1 MRWCGDVAEPTAPT
15 AGRQPSAAVTA
26 ALLAVAVVLTAGLT
40 TFALRGHHVSTKHVA
55 AAVGLPLFVGAV
67 FVLVVARR
75 RLLRVRLRV
84 PLVFVVLLVPA
95 LAVLGPF
102 AAVPHLRNLFA
113 LRVALAVAG
122 VGGLLWLILAR
133 PRWRFEAATYVFL
146 FGAWC
151 CWLVITLAWAPYPNV
166 GPKYLLLFATLGAVA
181 VAAAS
186 AGVSRRRLRFV
197 LFTLAGVYGLSL
209 LVGLAEIAVRRHL
222 PTASPKYAH
231 HPTPAGFFYNTNDFA
246 TYLALCWPFALLLPY
261 FYRRTRTVV
270 LAAAAVLA
278 TVLVILSTGSRTS
291 LLALGLEAVIV
302 AVLLTLRAGRRAR
315 LAVAVLL
322 GVALIGVGLL
332 LSGHGGRYGKAF
344 KITQVVSQIHSRSG
358 SGGVRSEL
366 QIAGLHAASTRWF
379 LGDGPG
385 NAEPVVGHQNP
396 SFTILNLHDWY
407 LEVFV
412 DGGLPGLALFLTIY
426 LLLFVSMVRVARYA
440 QGTDLR
446 YLGAAMAI
454 ALAGFT
460 VAIVGPSTPIKFPP
474 MAIVFGLALA
484 ILIRARR
491 HDREVAAGREAPGGD
506 LPATGDSRG
515 SDGFARLPG

>member
-1 MRWCGDVAEPTAPT
+1 MAEPTTPT

-26 ALLAVAVVLTAGLT
+26 ALLAAAVVLTAGLT
-40 TFALRGHHVSTKHVA
+40 DFALRGHHLSTKHLV
-55 AAVGLPLFVGAV
+55 AAVGLPLFVGAIV
-67 FVLVVARR
+67 LLVVARR

-84 PLVFVVLLVPA
+84 PLAVVVLLLPA
-95 LAVLGPF
+95 LAVLGPV

-113 LRVALAVAG
+113 LRVALALAG

-146 FGAWC
+146 FGAWF

-166 GPKYLLLFATLGAVA
+166 GPKYLFLFATLGAVA

-197 LFTLAGVYGLSL
+197 LLTLAGVYGLSL
-209 LVGLAEIAVRRHL
+209 LIGLAEIAVHRHL
-222 PTASPKYAH
+222 PTASPHYAH
-231 HPTPAGFFYNTNDFA
+231 HPTPAAFCYNPNDFA
-246 TYLALCWPFALLLPY
+246 TYLTLCWPFALLLPY
-261 FYRRTRTVV
+261 FYRSARTIA
-270 LAAAAVLA
+270 LSAAAVLA
-278 TVLVILSTGSRTS
+278 TLLVILSTGSRAS
-291 LLALGLEAVIV
+291 LLALGLEVVIV
-302 AVLLTLRAGRRAR
+302 AALLTLRAGRRAR
-315 LAVAVLL
+315 IA
-322 GVALIGVGLL
+322 VGLL
-332 LSGHGGRYGKAF
+332 LVVALLGAGLLLTGHGGRYGKSF
-344 KITQVVSQIHSRSG
+344 KITQVMSQIHSGSG

-366 QIAGLHAASTRWF
+366 QIAGLRAASVRWF

-385 NAEPVVGHQNP
+385 NAEPVVGQQNP

-412 DGGLPGLALFLTIY
+412 DGGLPALLAFLTIY
-426 LLLFVSMVRVARYA
+426 LMLVVSMVRVARYA

-460 VAIVGPSTPIKFPP
+460 VAIIGPSTPIKFPP

-484 ILIRARR
+484 IVIRARR
-491 HDREVAAGREAPGGD
+491 HDREVAASRDTPGGG
-506 LPATGDSRG
+506 LPAPPAPAAPRIC
-515 SDGFARLPG
+515 